1 MRLTKLL
8 LALDMVASQN
18 DNDALPPAL
27 SAEATRLNWNR
38 ASRRIV
44 EDAQKQVALER
55 ADLLQFAG

>member
-18 DNDALPPAL
+18 DALPPAL
-27 SAEATRLNWNR
+27 SAEAMRLNWNR

-44 EDAQKQVALER
+44 EDAQKRVALER